1 MKTTMQKTERA
12 FVALISAVVLSVML
26 LGLSTTANSAGF
38 SARFNALNSEY
49 KRIALGLAESCVNQ
63 VLLHVAKDHTYE
75 PTVGGETVSV
85 GTGECTIL
93 DVEYDTADEDAPQ
106 RIASITTQGKYRD
119 AFSNITT
126 SIVVANP
133 NNSALPANLFVVVS
147 VINNNGG
154 LATASDLTVSITPG
168 ANPNP
173 ATFVGAGTGT
183 LATLIA
189 DAGYSVSV
197 TNLANYSE
205 TLDSNCSS
213 VTGIAEG
220 ETRTCVITVDDTPT
234 TGRLTINLSVINDD
248 GGIKTPSDFEVQID
262 SVTRTPGQPYTFSPG
277 TRTLLGVAEAGYDIT
292 AQSGYCG
299 AISLSAGDDKTCTIT
314 FDDIEPP
321 SPACADT
328 VMMLDRTGS
337 MSSGDLA
344 NERTAANGLLDLYDN
359 LTPPPKTAIGVF
371 GGVGYSEP
379 YNAQIVQGLTS
390 VYATLYTAITTG
402 LATGNGY
409 TNLASAISTAQ
420 NEFNANGT
428 PGREKVLILL
438 SDGGTNRPTSDPYG
452 LAYTAANNAKNAGT
466 KIFTV
471 HFGDAGPGSS
481 FTDQDYLAKL
491 ASGSVPNSPHQPGS
505 VNDHAGAQT
514 LMTDGFGTG
523 NDADD
528 ITSWDEEGDDGDSST
543 RAKAP
548 GSGDDSASPN
558 GGRFAMIGRD
568 EWICR
573 TVNATGASA
582 LTLSFYWRGDSS
594 AEGND
599 DLIVEY
605 NQGSSCTSNSGWD
618 ELDTYNL
625 NQNSWSSLA
634 TLSLP
639 SSLNNDSSFAVRF
652 RVDSN
657 SGGEDGRVDGVT
669 VAGSAVNAAAEN
681 SDGDYFFIAPTSA
694 DMPAIFSTIGALVCP
709 AAANPVVTF
718 VPTTG
723 TIMVS
728 KHVINDNT
736 GTSQASDFT
745 INVVSAVNP
754 SISSFSGAEAPG
766 IAVTVGPGAYDIDEG
781 SYAGYAKTRSGCSGT
796 ISAGETK
803 LCTITNDD
811 LPGAPPPPP
820 PPPPNIT
827 IGAWQES

>member
-1 MKTTMQKTERA
+1 MHYFMKKTERA
-12 FVALISAVVLSVML
+12 FVALVSAVVLSVIL

-63 VLLHVAKDHTYE
+63 VLLRVAQNHTYT
-75 PTVGGETVSV
+75 PVSGGEVVSV
-85 GTGECTIL
+85 GSGECRIL
-93 DVEYDTADEDAPQ
+93 DVTYDTPNTNAPQ
-106 RIASITTQGKYRD
+106 RTATITTQGKYRD

-133 NNSALPANLFVVVS
+133 NNSALPANLFVVVT
-147 VINNNGG
+147 VLNNDGG
-154 LATASDLTVSITPG
+154 LASAGDLSVSITPG

-173 ATFVGAGTGT
+173 ATFSGAGTGT
-183 LATLIA
+183 LATLTA
-189 DAGYSVSV
+189 NAGYSVSV
-197 TNLANYSE
+197 TNLPNYSE

-220 ETRTCVITVDDTPT
+220 ETRTCVVTVDDTPT
-234 TGRLTINLSVINDD
+234 TGKLSINLSVINDD
-248 GGIKTPSDFEVQID
+248 GGVKTPSDFEVQID

-277 TRTLLGVAEAGYDIT
+277 SHTLLGVAESGYDISV
-292 AQSGYCG
+292 QSGYCG
-299 AISLSAGDDKTCTIT
+299 TVGLGAGDDKSCTIT

-337 MSSGDLA
+337 MSSSDLA
-344 NERTAANGLLDLYDN
+344 SERTAANGLLDLYDN
-359 LTPPPKTAIGVF
+359 LTPPPKTAVGVF

-379 YNAQIVQGLTS
+379 YNAQIVQGLSS
-390 VYATLYTAITTG
+390 VYTTLYAAITTG

-420 NEFNANGT
+420 AEFNAHGT
-428 PGREKVLILL
+428 AGREKVLILL

-452 LAYTAANNAKNAGT
+452 LAYTAANNAKLAGT
-466 KIFTV
+466 KIFTI
-471 HFGDAGPGSS
+471 HFGDAGPGTS

-491 ASGSVPNSPHQPGS
+491 ASGSAPNSPHQPGS
-505 VNDHAGAQT
+505 LNDHAGMQT
-514 LMTDGFGTG
+514 LLTDGFGSG
-523 NDADD
+523 NDVHD
-528 ITSWDEEGDDGDSST
+528 IPLWDEEGNDSDSST
-543 RAKAP
+543 LAKAP
-548 GSGDDSASPN
+548 ASGDDTASPN
-558 GGRFAMIGRD
+558 GGRFALIGRD

-573 TVNATGASA
+573 TVDASGASS

-599 DLIVEY
+599 DFVVEY
-605 NQGSSCTSNSGWD
+605 NEGSNCTSNSGWN

-625 NQNSWSSLA
+625 NQNSWSSLT
-634 TLSLP
+634 TLNLP
-639 SSLNNDSSFAVRF
+639 SSLNNDSSFVIRF

-669 VAGSAVNAAAEN
+669 VSGSSVNAAAEN

-709 AAANPVVTF
+709 AAVNPPVSFT
-718 VPTTG
+718 PTTG
-723 TIMVS
+723 TIMVT

-736 GTSQASDFT
+736 GTSVASNFT

-754 SISSFSGAEAPG
+754 SVTSFAGVESPG
-766 IAVTVGPGAYDIDEG
+766 VSVTVGPGTYNIDEG
-781 SYAGYAKTRSGCSGT
+781 SYAGYAKTRSGCTGT
-796 ISAGETK
+796 IAAGETK

-827 IGAWQES
+827 IGAWEES